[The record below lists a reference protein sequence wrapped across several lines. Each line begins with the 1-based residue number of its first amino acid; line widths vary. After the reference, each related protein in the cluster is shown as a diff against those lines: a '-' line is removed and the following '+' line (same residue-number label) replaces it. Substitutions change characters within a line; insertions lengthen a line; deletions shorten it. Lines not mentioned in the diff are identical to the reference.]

1 MAKKGS
7 NPGAKAQY
15 AAYKAKDSA
24 TKNKTRK
31 LLKHLKKHPNDAQ
44 ALEAQKKGVG
54 YRRKNPIAKNGWVTE
69 EVRDFVKKYTLVFQ
83 DFTLSYK
90 ELSTMGKENSMKV
103 AQAVKLMKK
112 AAKLPPVFNKGKVTA
127 YYLNKFN
134 KA

>member
-24 TKNKTRK
+24 TKNKTHK

-69 EVRDFVKKYTLVFQ
+69 EVRDFVKKYSLVFQ

-112 AAKLPPVFNKGKVTA
+112 AANLPPVFNKGKVTA